1 MRGLG
6 MVGVRRR
13 IVRELGHGAGVAGT
27 GVRGWVS
34 TMTM

>member
-13 IVRELGHGAGVAGT
+13 IVRELGHGAGWQALESEAG
-27 GVRGWVS
+27 
-34 TMTM
+34 